1 MKFGPS
7 CRQLGMKACCYCS
20 LDDSKYDKCLINKM
34 QVAVE
39 HYGLRQFFIRIK
51 PIIEFAQDDVM
62 VYLIKCIELY
72 YPSDKEKL
80 QSLLT
85 LL

>member
-1 MKFGPS
+1 
-7 CRQLGMKACCYCS
+7 
-20 LDDSKYDKCLINKM
+20 M